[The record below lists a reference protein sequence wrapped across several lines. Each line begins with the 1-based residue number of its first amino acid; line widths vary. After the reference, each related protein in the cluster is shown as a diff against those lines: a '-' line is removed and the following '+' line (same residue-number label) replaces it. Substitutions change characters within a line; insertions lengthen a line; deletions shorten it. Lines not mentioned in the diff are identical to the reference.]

1 AHMPRINSFWIPL
14 VLATLLGAG
23 PARAQV
29 NIAFNPYSLTLEGY
43 TNVTAGSADDGRGAS
58 SNTVREDLAI
68 RALARFKIGGG
79 PDLGVRL
86 VVESS
91 PEDRVDLAEA
101 SILLSGSH
109 GRLELGQR
117 QGLPDVLTGYAPNN
131 FAFTGAE

>member
-1 AHMPRINSFWIPL
+1 MPRIDSIWILL
-14 VLATLLGAG
+14 VLATLVSAA

-29 NIAFNPYSLTLEGY
+29 NIQSDPYSVTLEGY
-43 TNVTAGSADDGRGAS
+43 ANVTAGVADDGRGAS
-58 SNTVREDLAI
+58 SDTVSEDLAI
-68 RALARFKIGGG
+68 RALGRFKIGGG

-101 SILLSGSH
+101 SILLSGSR
-109 GRLELGQR
+109 GRLELGER

-131 FAFTGAE
+131 FA